1 MQRSYSGLSYLRCR
15 LRLGIDQIR
24 LSVGVC
30 GHDSPTFFVFS
41 PYHTPQRTGCLR
53 HLNPTSLFPSGA
65 YCTVACILS
74 PLLLSFYFA
83 RWAYHCSHYPQS
95 LADVSVLHKDFVLSH
110 PLIATIRAN
119 QPPGYFSYYTHLIF
133 LSGSGTS
140 LPTLPSITHAVEPS
154 AFRLTA
160 GSLEVVG
167 YWVAPV
173 FLFCLAWTILLP
185 YWTLRKGLYGVPG
198 LCKFIIDATD
208 LSRH

>member
-1 MQRSYSGLSYLRCR
+1 M
-15 LRLGIDQIR
+15 
-24 LSVGVC
+24 C
-30 GHDSPTFFVFS
+30 GHDSPTFLVFLS
-41 PYHTPQRTGCLR
+41 ISYTAKDRL
-53 HLNPTSLFPSGA
+53 PTASQSYITIPTRRLLHRSVYP
-65 YCTVACILS
+65 VAS
-74 PLLLSFYFA
+74 LSFFLSFFLFG
-83 RWAYHCSHYPQS
+83 RWAYHRFHRPQS
-95 LADVSVLHKDFVLSH
+95 LSDGSVLHKDFVLSH

-119 QPPGYFSYYTHLIF
+119 QPPGYFPLIYPLYFF
-133 LSGSGTS
+133 LV
-140 LPTLPSITHAVEPS
+140 LVLIYLPSPPLLKAVEPS

-185 YWTLRKGLYGVPG
+185 DWTLRKGLYGVPG